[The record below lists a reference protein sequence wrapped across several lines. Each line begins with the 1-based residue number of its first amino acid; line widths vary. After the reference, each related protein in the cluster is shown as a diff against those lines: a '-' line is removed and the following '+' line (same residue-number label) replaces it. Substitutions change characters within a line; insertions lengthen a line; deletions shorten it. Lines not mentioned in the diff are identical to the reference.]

1 MSTEYI
7 INAEQREDQGKGAS
21 RRLRRDGLVPG
32 IVYGVGKEPVA
43 ITVRQNELAK
53 SLEQEAFYSQIL
65 TLKLGKETEQVV
77 LRDLQRH
84 PARPMI
90 LHFDLQRINANEKLH
105 AHIPLHFLNEE
116 TCVGVKQSGG
126 NISHLVIEVEVSCL
140 PKDLP
145 EYIEVDVAGLDLG
158 DTLHLSDLKLP
169 ANVELIELAHE
180 HDNAVVTV
188 HKARAA
194 VEVEEEEAAAPAA
207 EEGGEEAAGE

>member
-32 IVYGVGKEPVA
+32 IVYGAGKEPVA
-43 ITVRQNELAK
+43 ITVKHNELIK
-53 SLEQEAFYSQIL
+53 SLEQEAFYSQVL
-65 TLKLGKETEQVV
+65 TLNLGKDSEQVV

-84 PARPMI
+84 PAKPLL
-90 LHFDLQRINANEKLH
+90 LHLDLQRINANEKLH

-116 TCVGVKQSGG
+116 ACVGVKQGG
-126 NISHLVIEVEVSCL
+126 GSISHVIIEVEVSCL

-145 EYIEVDVAGLDLG
+145 EIFEVDVADLNLG
-158 DTLHLSDLKLP
+158 ETLHLSDLKLP
-169 ANVELIELAHE
+169 EGVELVELAHG

-188 HKARAA
+188 HKLRAVA
-194 VEVEEEEAAAPAA
+194 EVEEEEAPAA

>member
-1 MSTEYI
+1 MSTDFV
-7 INAEQREDQGKGAS
+7 INAEKREDQGKGAS

-32 IVYGVGKEPVA
+32 IVYGGGKEPVA
-43 ITVRQNELAK
+43 INVRQNELAK

-65 TLKLGKETEQVV
+65 TLNLGKETEQVV

-84 PARPMI
+84 PAKPMV
-90 LHFDLQRINANEKLH
+90 LHLDLQRINANETLH
-105 AHIPLHFLNEE
+105 AHIPLHFINEE
-116 TCVGVKQSGG
+116 ACVGVKQGG
-126 NISHLVIEVEVSCL
+126 GSISHVIIEVEVSCL

-145 EYIEVDVAGLDLG
+145 EFIEVDVLDLNLG

-169 ANVELIELAHE
+169 EGVELVELAHE

-188 HKARAA
+188 HKLRAA
-194 VEVEEEEAAAPAA
+194 SEVEEEAAPAA

>member
-32 IVYGVGKEPVA
+32 IVYGAGKEPVA
-43 ITVRQNELAK
+43 ITVRQNELVK
-53 SLEQEAFYSQIL
+53 SLEQEAFYSQVL
-65 TLKLGKETEQVV
+65 TLKLGKDSEQVV

-84 PARPMI
+84 PAKPTL
-90 LHFDLQRINANEKLH
+90 LHLDLQRINANEKLH
-105 AHIPLHFLNEE
+105 AHIPLHFINEE
-116 TCVGVKQSGG
+116 TCVGVKQGGG
-126 NISHLVIEVEVSCL
+126 NISHVVIEVEVTCL

-145 EYIEVDVAGLDLG
+145 EYIEVDVADLNLG
-158 DTLHLSDLKLP
+158 DALHLSDLKLP
-169 ANVELIELAHE
+169 ANVELVELAHE

-194 VEVEEEEAAAPAA
+194 VEVEEEVAAPAA

>member
-194 VEVEEEEAAAPAA
+194 VEVEEEAAAPAA